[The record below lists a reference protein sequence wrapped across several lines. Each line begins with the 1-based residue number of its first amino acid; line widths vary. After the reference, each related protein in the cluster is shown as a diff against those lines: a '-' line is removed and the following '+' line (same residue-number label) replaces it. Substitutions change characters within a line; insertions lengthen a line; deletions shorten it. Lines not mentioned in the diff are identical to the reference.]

1 MESPGTPSQDASR
14 TAPARRRAGLVLSAS
29 LLAGLLLVLPHLAI
43 DPAQAWQAVAVK
55 VPMALAAGF
64 ALLWWVALREARQA
78 AAGRALLQQSIELL
92 PCHFAA
98 FDRNRM
104 LVAWND
110 SYARLHH
117 KAFATLKPPLS
128 YAALMRVT
136 IAETYPPDQV
146 EAELARRIATH
157 EAADGSSFERRYPDG
172 QWMHIVKQRLPSGH
186 VAGFALDI
194 TAGKVAQD
202 RVAHLALHDPL
213 TGLANRA
220 GFAVALERAAA
231 DPDGAS
237 LLLVDLDHFKQ
248 VNDRHGHAAGD
259 AVLVEVAGRLRAAMR
274 PQDTVC
280 RLGGD
285 EFAVIALGVVDAEA
299 RQLGDR
305 LRHALCAPVSF
316 GSEMLPIGASIGLAT
331 APADAIAPEPLQRAA
346 DMALYEAKRGGRG
359 RVRAYRPRM
368 GEAAAREA
376 RLREDIAL
384 ALAHDEFAL
393 VWQAQRSLGTD
404 AKHGGVLLGAEA
416 MLRWR
421 SPRLNRLV
429 PPDEMLPVA
438 AKAGLLPAIDAW
450 VIENALAQAALWRG
464 KPGAPPRIAIN
475 LSAAVLTDDT
485 LPQRLATRLAE
496 AGVPPAMLEIE
507 LPGDI
512 SSGSQDPAPLLH
524 RIAALG
530 IGLALDDA
538 GAGRGAILQAA
549 RLPVRRLKLD
559 PVLAEMLQPGHE
571 GQRQGMAVLRA
582 LMALARSLELT
593 VIATGIE
600 TDHQA
605 ATMRQEGVAAVQGFL
620 TGRPMLAEDFLA
632 DEAVAAGR

>member
-1 MESPGTPSQDASR
+1 MPSQDRPAS
-14 TAPARRRAGLVLSAS
+14 APRHRRAALVLAAS
-29 LLAGLLLVLPHLAI
+29 MLAGLLVSLPNLARDAGDIWHVVATTLPVALAI
-43 DPAQAWQAVAVK
+43 
-55 VPMALAAGF
+55 GF
-64 ALLWWVALREARQA
+64 ALLWWLARREARRA
-78 AAGRALLQQSIELL
+78 RALHTLLSQSIDLL

-98 FDRNRM
+98 FDRHRM
-104 LVAWND
+104 LVAWNE
-110 SYARLHH
+110 SYTRLHAR
-117 KAFATLKPPLS
+117 AFATLKPPLS
-128 YAALMRVT
+128 YAALMRTT
-136 IAETYPPDQV
+136 IAETYKPEEV
-146 EAELARRIATH
+146 EAELARRVASH
-157 EAADGSSFERRYPDG
+157 DAADGSAFERRYPDG

-194 TAGKVAQD
+194 TAAKAAQE

-220 GFAVALERAAA
+220 GFAAALERAVA
-231 DPDGAS
+231 DPEGAS

-259 AVLVEVAGRLRAAMR
+259 AVLAEVAVRLRGVMR
-274 PQDTVC
+274 PRDTVA

-285 EFAVIALGVVDAEA
+285 EFAVIALGAVDAEA

-305 LRHALCAPVSF
+305 LRHALCTPVAF
-316 GSEMLPIGASIGLAT
+316 GTEQLPIGASIGLAS
-331 APADAIAPEPLQRAA
+331 APADAILPEPLQRAA

-359 RVRAYRPRM
+359 RVRVYRPRL
-368 GEAAAREA
+368 GAAAAREA

-393 VWQAQRSLGTD
+393 VWQPQRALDTN
-404 AKHGGVLLGAEA
+404 AKDGGALLGAEA

-421 SPRLNRLV
+421 SPRLARLV

-450 VIENALAQAALWRG
+450 VIDKALAQAALWQGR
-464 KPGAPPRIAIN
+464 PGAPPRIAIN
-475 LSAAVLTDDT
+475 LSAATLADPG
-485 LPQRLATRLAE
+485 LPQHLATRLAQ

-512 SSGSQDPAPLLH
+512 SVAGGDDPAPLLH

-559 PVLAEMLQPGHE
+559 PVLAGMLHQDHAT
-571 GQRQGMAVLRA
+571 QRQGMAVLRA

-593 VIATGIE
+593 VVATGIE
-600 TDHQA
+600 TEAQA
-605 ATMRQEGVAAVQGFL
+605 AAMRQEGVAVVQGYL

-632 DEAVAAGR
+632 DEGVAAGR

>member
-1 MESPGTPSQDASR
+1 MPSQHADR
-14 TAPARRRAGLVLSAS
+14 TAATRRRAGGVVCAS
-29 LLAGLLLVLPHLAI
+29 LLAGLVFALPHLALDADRI
-43 DPAQAWQAVAVK
+43 WQIVAIK
-55 VPMALAAGF
+55 VPVALAGGF
-64 ALLWWVALREARQA
+64 ALLWWLALREARRA

-110 SYARLHH
+110 SYARLHA
-117 KAFATLKPPLS
+117 KAFETLAPPLS

-136 IAETYPPDQV
+136 IAETYKPEEI
-146 EAELARRIATH
+146 EAELPRRIATH
-157 EAADGSSFERRYPDG
+157 DAADGASFERRYPDG
-172 QWMHIVKQRLPSGH
+172 KWMHIVKQRLPSGH

-194 TAGKVAQD
+194 TAAKAAQE

-220 GFAVALERAAA
+220 GFRAALERAAI
-231 DPDGAS
+231 DPEGAS

-259 AVLVEVAGRLRAAMR
+259 AVLVEVAGRLRAVMR

-285 EFAVIALGVVDAEA
+285 EFAVIAVGVVDGAA
-299 RQLGDR
+299 RLLGER
-305 LRHALCAPVSF
+305 LQDALSAPVAF
-316 GSEMLPIGASIGLAT
+316 GTEQLPIGASIGLAT
-331 APADAIAPEPLQRAA
+331 APSDAIAPEPLQRAA
-346 DMALYEAKRGGRG
+346 DLALYEAKRGGRG
-359 RVRAYRPRM
+359 RVRAYRPRL

-376 RLREDIAL
+376 RLSQDIAL

-393 VWQAQRSLGTD
+393 VWQAQRALDT
-404 AKHGGVLLGAEA
+404 GVLLGAEA

-421 SPRLNRLV
+421 SPRLGRLV

-438 AKAGLLPAIDAW
+438 AKAGLLPAIDTW
-450 VIENALAQAALWRG
+450 VIEKVLAQAAQWQGR
-464 KPGAPPRIAIN
+464 PGAPPRIAIN
-475 LSAAVLTDDT
+475 LSAATLSDQT
-485 LPQRLATRLAE
+485 LPERLARHLAE
-496 AGVPPAMLEIE
+496 AGVPPPYLEIE

-512 SSGSQDPAPLLH
+512 SMSGRDPAPLLR
-524 RIAALG
+524 RIAGLG

-559 PVLAEMLQPGHE
+559 PVLAAMLQPGHE
-571 GQRQGMAVLRA
+571 DQRQGMAVLRA
-582 LMALARSLELT
+582 LMALARSLDLS

-600 TDHQA
+600 TEHQA
-605 ATMRQEGVAAVQGFL
+605 AIMRHEGVAAVQGFL

-632 DEAVAAGR
+632 DEAVCNP

>member
-1 MESPGTPSQDASR
+1 MPSQVADR
-14 TAPARRRAGLVLSAS
+14 TAATRRRAGVVLC
-29 LLAGLLLVLPHLAI
+29 AGLLVGLAMCLPQLALDADGI
-43 DPAQAWQAVAVK
+43 WQVAAVT
-55 VPMALAAGF
+55 VPVVLAAGF
-64 ALLWWVALREARQA
+64 ALLWWRALREARKA
-78 AAGRALLQQSIELL
+78 AAGRALLQHSIELL

-110 SYARLHH
+110 SYARLHD
-117 KAFATLKPPLS
+117 KAFAALPPPLS
-128 YAALMRVT
+128 YAALMRMT
-136 IAETYPPDQV
+136 IAETYLPEEI

-194 TAGKVAQD
+194 TAAKVAQE

-231 DPDGAS
+231 DPEGAS

-274 PQDTVC
+274 PRDTVA

-285 EFAVIALGVVDAEA
+285 EFAVIALGAVDAEA
-299 RQLGDR
+299 RQLGER

-316 GSEMLPIGASIGLAT
+316 GTEQLPIGASIGLAT
-331 APADAIAPEPLQRAA
+331 APQDAITPDAVQRAA

-368 GEAAAREA
+368 GAAAAREA
-376 RLREDIAL
+376 QLREDIAL
-384 ALAHDEFAL
+384 ALTHDEFAL
-393 VWQAQRSLGTD
+393 VWQAQRALDT
-404 AKHGGVLLGAEA
+404 GGLLGAEA

-421 SPRLNRLV
+421 SPRLARLV

-450 VIENALAQAALWRG
+450 VIERALAQAALWRRQ
-464 KPGAPPRIAIN
+464 PGAPPRIAIN
-475 LSAAVLTDDT
+475 LSAATLADDA

-496 AGVPPAMLEIE
+496 AGVPPSMLEIE

-512 SSGSQDPAPLLH
+512 SSGTQDPAPLLH

-559 PVLAEMLQPGHE
+559 PVLAAMLQPGHE
-571 GQRQGMAVLRA
+571 GQRQGIAVLRA
-582 LMALARSLELT
+582 LMALARSLELE

-600 TDHQA
+600 TDDQA
-605 ATMRQEGVAAVQGFL
+605 TIMRQEGVAAVQGYL

-632 DEAVAAGR
+632 DERVAAGR